1 MELKTKSGDPVR
13 QRTACLVVGVYE
25 RRRLSDAARAVDTA
39 SDGYLSGLLRRG
51 DLEGQ
56 VGQTLLLPDVP
67 GVRADRVLLVGLGR
81 ERDLN
86 ERSYRKAV
94 AQAAQALDSAGA
106 GEATVCLAELP
117 VRGRDLGWR
126 VASAAETLETAGY
139 RFDTFKSQ
147 PQPPRRPLRQAT
159 LAVPRRADLRRAQ
172 PAVTLGQAT
181 GRGANLARDLGNT
194 PANVCTPTYLG
205 EQAEAL
211 AARFD
216 AVEAEVLGP
225 DAIAEQGMAAL
236 RAVADGAQT
245 PPRLVVLHY
254 RGADAAQAPLALVG
268 KGVTFDSGGI
278 SIKPSEGMDEM
289 KYDMAGAA
297 AVLGTVHAAA
307 EAGLPLNLAAV
318 VPATENM
325 PDGRA
330 TRPGD
335 IIGSRDGQR
344 IEVLNTDAEGR
355 LVLADALSY
364 ARDLQPAEVI
374 DMATLTG
381 SAIIGLGHHRH
392 AVMGNAPGLLRDL
405 LQAGDRAGDPG
416 WELPLDE
423 AYDEQLSSPFA
434 DVANIGGRPA
444 GTITAGCFLQRF
456 AHGLRWAH
464 LDIAGTAWRSGERK
478 GATGRPVPLLTHFLA
493 GRAGWSP

>member
-1 MELKTKSGDPVR
+1 
-13 QRTACLVVGVYE
+13 
-25 RRRLSDAARAVDTA
+25 
-39 SDGYLSGLLRRG
+39 
-51 DLEGQ
+51 
-56 VGQTLLLPDVP
+56 
-67 GVRADRVLLVGLGR
+67 
-81 ERDLN
+81 
-86 ERSYRKAV
+86 
-94 AQAAQALDSAGA
+94 
-106 GEATVCLAELP
+106 
-117 VRGRDLGWR
+117 
-126 VASAAETLETAGY
+126 
-139 RFDTFKSQ
+139 
-147 PQPPRRPLRQAT
+147 
-159 LAVPRRADLRRAQ
+159 
-172 PAVTLGQAT
+172 
-181 GRGANLARDLGNT
+181 
-194 PANVCTPTYLG
+194 
-205 EQAEAL
+205 
-211 AARFD
+211 
-216 AVEAEVLGP
+216 
-225 DAIAEQGMAAL
+225 
-236 RAVADGAQT
+236 AVADGAEA
-245 PPRLVVLHY
+245 PPRLVVLRY
-254 RGADAAQAPLALVG
+254 RGADAAQPPLALVG
-268 KGVTFDSGGI
+268 KGITFDSGGI
-278 SIKPSEGMDEM
+278 SIKPAEGMDEM

-297 AVLGTVHAAA
+297 AVLGTVQAAA
-307 EAGLPLNLAAV
+307 EAGLALNLVAV
-318 VPATENM
+318 VPAAENM

-381 SAIIGLGHHRH
+381 AAIIGLGHHRH

-423 AYDEQLSSPFA
+423 AYDEQLRSPFA

-464 LDIAGTAWRSGERK
+464 LDIAGTAWQSGERK

-493 GRAGWSP
+493 ERAGWSP